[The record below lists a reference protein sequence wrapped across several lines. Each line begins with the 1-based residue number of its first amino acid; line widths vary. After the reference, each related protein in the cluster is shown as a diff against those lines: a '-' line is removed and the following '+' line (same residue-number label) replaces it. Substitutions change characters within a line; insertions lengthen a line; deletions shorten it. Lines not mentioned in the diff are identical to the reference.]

1 MKIKRL
7 RTLALETFKALN
19 SLKPNFMKDI
29 FNFSPYNTHR
39 KHISVPCRNTL
50 NYGDKSLRAL
60 RPHTWDSLTENI
72 KSATSIILF
81 NGFIKNWFKPKCKCD
96 LPLDSLTAYR
106 IITKL

>member
-7 RTLALETFKALN
+7 RTLALEIFKALN
-19 SLKPNFMKDI
+19 SLKPNFMKEI

-60 RPHTWDSLTENI
+60 RPHTWDSLKENI
-72 KSATSIILF
+72 KSATSIILL
-81 NGFIKNWFKPKCKCD
+81 NGFIKNWFKPKCKCK
-96 LPLDSLTAYR
+96 LCLLIVSLHTE
-106 IITKL
+106 